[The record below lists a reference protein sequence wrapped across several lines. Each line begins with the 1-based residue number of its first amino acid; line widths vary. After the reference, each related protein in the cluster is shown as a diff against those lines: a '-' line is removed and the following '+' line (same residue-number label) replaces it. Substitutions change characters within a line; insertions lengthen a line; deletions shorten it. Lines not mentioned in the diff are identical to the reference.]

1 MATTAT
7 KLMGALEQL
16 GVDKKMVA
24 DTLGVHLAT
33 VYRKIESDS
42 FTLDELAAI
51 HSRWLRAYPPDWYT
65 DIPSAIYISYRV
77 YGRDAWD
84 YAREEAESMASDVID
99 VHR

>member
-1 MATTAT
+1 MATTAEVLRQ
-7 KLMGALEQL
+7 KLDEF
-16 GVDKKMVA
+16 GVTPEMVA
-24 DTLGVHLAT
+24 DLLGMSRAT
-33 VYRKIESDS
+33 VYRRFSSDT

-99 VHR
+99 IHR